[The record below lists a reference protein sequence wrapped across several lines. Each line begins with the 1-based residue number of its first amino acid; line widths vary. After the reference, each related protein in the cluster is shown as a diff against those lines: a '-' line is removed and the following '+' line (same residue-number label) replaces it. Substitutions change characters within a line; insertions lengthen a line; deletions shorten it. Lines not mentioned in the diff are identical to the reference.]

1 MLRPSTPGRG
11 HASRGAESPRPR
23 SGVAE
28 TPGATVPPYPQ
39 EARALLDRGTQA
51 VLEAALEQVEV
62 AGSVVLD
69 LMGWPDIDL

>member
-1 MLRPSTPGRG
+1 M
-11 HASRGAESPRPR
+11 
-23 SGVAE
+23 
-28 TPGATVPPYPQ
+28 PPYPQ